1 MANPPAVVK
10 LALESICLL
19 LDGTDTSDWK
29 SIRSA
34 LNKDSFISSI
44 INFETLSITYDLRIF
59 FLHFFMI
66 KIFVGKTIVCVR
78 KSLSL

>member
-1 MANPPAVVK
+1 MSGIKKKQLAEVRSMANPPAIVK

-29 SIRSA
+29 TIRSA

-44 INFETLSITYDLRIF
+44 INFETLSITYDLLF
-59 FLHFFMI
+59 FF
-66 KIFVGKTIVCVR
+66 C
-78 KSLSL
+78 